1 MSGQLTTVAVPDEL
15 VAALDRLVEEGR
27 ARSRSELV
35 ESALRREVAE
45 ARRAR
50 VDAEFRHMANDP
62 DYQEEARLILAEFAR
77 ADWEALREN
86 AHPEAGPPQP

>member
-1 MSGQLTTVAVPDEL
+1 MSGQVTTVAVPDEL

-45 ARRAR
+45 ARRAQ
-50 VDAEFRHMANDP
+50 VDAEFRHMANDH

-77 ADWEALREN
+77 ADWEAMQEDT
-86 AHPEAGPPQP
+86 HPGAGQRQP

>member
-1 MSGQLTTVAVPDEL
+1 MSGQLTTVVVPDEL

-27 ARSRSELV
+27 ARSRSELI

-45 ARRAR
+45 ARRAQL
-50 VDAEFRHMANDP
+50 DAEFRHMANDP

-77 ADWEALREN
+77 ADWEALREDV
-86 AHPEAGPPQP
+86 HPGARQPRP

>member
-15 VAALDRLVEEGR
+15 VAALDKLVKEGR

-45 ARRAR
+45 ARRAQ
-50 VDAEFRHMANDP
+50 VDAEFRHMATDP
-62 DYQEEARLILAEFAR
+62 DYQAEARLILAEFAR
-77 ADWEALREN
+77 ADWEALQED
-86 AHPEAGPPQP
+86 AHRGAGQPQL